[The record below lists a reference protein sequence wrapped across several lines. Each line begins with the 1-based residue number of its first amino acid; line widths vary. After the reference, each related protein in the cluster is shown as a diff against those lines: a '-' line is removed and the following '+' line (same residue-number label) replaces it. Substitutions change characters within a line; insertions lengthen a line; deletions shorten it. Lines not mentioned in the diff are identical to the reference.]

1 MKMRFVIILLLLLV
15 VQNVKS
21 QESLVEQHE
30 TNINNIVEQCRIL
43 YPFDE
48 TKDKLEEIQI
58 KDIFVSESKLFLDVF
73 HRFWRGRSGQCEN
86 WRIWL

>member
-48 TKDKLEEIQI
+48 TKDIEI
-58 KDIFVSESKLFLDVF
+58 
-73 HRFWRGRSGQCEN
+73 
-86 WRIWL
+86 